1 MRHEFFPQAALAGRA
16 EITIKNPATG
26 QHVKVKIRQRKDKRT
41 GKPSSCYFVYIALLN
56 DGQFGYSYAG
66 AYFSDTKGFK
76 LGDDWAPDSRM
87 AIIARFVI
95 RCIDNPAPL
104 ATAEVDNANRCCKCG
119 TKLTH
124 PDSIHTWLGPK
135 CFSDLYGHRTPE
147 KIRLY
152 ELGFL

>member
-16 EITIKNPATG
+16 EITVRNPISG
-26 QHVKVKIRQRKDKRT
+26 QHVKIKIRQKKDKRT
-41 GKPSSCYFVYIALLN
+41 GQPGTCYFVYTALLN
-56 DGQFGYSYAG
+56 DGKFGYDYVG
-66 AYFSDTKGFK
+66 AYFSDTKRFN
-76 LGDDWAPDSRM
+76 LGRDVEPGSRLDT
-87 AIIARFVI
+87 ITRFLLG
-95 RCIDNPAPL
+95 CIENPARL
-104 ATAEVDNANRCCKCG
+104 AAAEVDNANRCCKCG

-147 KIRLY
+147 KVRLY